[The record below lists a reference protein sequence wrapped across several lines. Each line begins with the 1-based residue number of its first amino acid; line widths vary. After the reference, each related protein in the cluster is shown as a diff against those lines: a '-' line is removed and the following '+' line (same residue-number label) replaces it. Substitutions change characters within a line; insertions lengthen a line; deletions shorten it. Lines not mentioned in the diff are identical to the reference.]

1 MSNPSY
7 LSLCCANENSSRN
20 KSLEEQGLSYS
31 SVDISC
37 LVAACVSVIGTVY
50 LLMPRFDSDLSHTLS
65 TSQTRILAGNNVRR
79 VIHILIFCD
88 ILACIGLIVRSSLN
102 LSDRSLSGCLI
113 LNVWIQYFFLC
124 TYFWNIAYGVELLM
138 SLKNTGNSWIKYV
151 IGFIL
156 PLGLCSLQ
164 VVATYYSSFNWCLKS
179 GYEKTLVYL
188 SAYLPIGVVIIVN
201 PIVFYHILKSVR
213 HLLICQLGQF
223 TGSERNILGAAK
235 LKFTLIML
243 VFTICWIP
251 NLIFALLQSFTVKDK
266 DKQGMLDSYLAFAI
280 FQAISNPLQG
290 VCNCIVFRGW
300 PGFLTSCTQ
309 RAIGYSR
316 VEQLEESIEVRI
328 NSLSNN
334 SFSPRSENDRILGFR
349 HQRTRHYT

>member
-1 MSNPSY
+1 MSSPSY
-7 LSLCCANENSSRN
+7 LSLCCADENSSLN
-20 KSLEEQGLSYS
+20 KPLEERVLLYR

-37 LVAACVSVIGTVY
+37 LVAACVNLIGIVY
-50 LLMPRFDSDLSHTLS
+50 LLMPRLDSDLSHTLS
-65 TSQTRILAGNNVRR
+65 TSQTRILAGNNVRK

-88 ILACIGLIVRSSLN
+88 ILACIGLIVRSSLK
-102 LSDRSLSGCLI
+102 LSDLSLPLCVI
-113 LNVWIQYFFLC
+113 LHVWIQYFFLC

-164 VVATYYSSFNWCLKS
+164 AVATYYPSLNWCLSS

-201 PIVFYHILKSVR
+201 PIIFYHILKSVR
-213 HLLICQLGQF
+213 HLLICHLGKF
-223 TGSERNILGAAK
+223 TGSERDILEAAK

-251 NLIFALLQSFTVKDK
+251 NLIFALLQSFEDK
-266 DKQGMLDSYLAFAI
+266 ETMFYPFLVFAI

-309 RAIGYSR
+309 RAVGYSR
-316 VEQLEESIEVRI
+316 VDQMEESIEVRI
-328 NSLSNN
+328 NSLSSNA
-334 SFSPRSENDRILGFR
+334 FSQRSENDRILGFR